1 VTSRTRFIGAVE
13 IGTSK
18 ITALVGEFTGRELAI
33 IGYGE
38 CQSRGVIKGTVVDYK
53 AASECTHSALEAAE
67 QSAGEHVDYV
77 FLAQTGSHLEGFYNE
92 AAVNVKSADNMV
104 SRSTSTPSAASPPP
118 RSCPRPHGGA
128 QHPPP
133 VPASTAAWCRAAPN
147 TSWASASR
155 SATGSCTARRTSWP
169 TTST

>member
-1 VTSRTRFIGAVE
+1 MSSRTRFIGAVE
-13 IGTSK
+13 IGTGK

-77 FLAQTGSHLEGFYNE
+77 FLAQTGSHLDGFYNE
-92 AAVNVKSADNMV
+92 AAVNVK
-104 SRSTSTPSAASPPP
+104 
-118 RSCPRPHGGA
+118 
-128 QHPPP
+128 
-133 VPASTAAWCRAAPN
+133 
-147 TSWASASR
+147 
-155 SATGSCTARRTSWP
+155 
-169 TTST
+169 